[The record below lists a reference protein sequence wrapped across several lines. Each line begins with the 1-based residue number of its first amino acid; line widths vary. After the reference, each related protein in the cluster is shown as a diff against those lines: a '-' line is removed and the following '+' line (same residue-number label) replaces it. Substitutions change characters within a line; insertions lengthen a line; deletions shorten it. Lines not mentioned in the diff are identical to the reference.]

1 MTIAQYLP
9 QWLRSRWRKPAPQ
22 KAPMLGKKD
31 RQVLPTVKKAAPPP
45 FQAEDELAQARF
57 RIYWRM

>member
-9 QWLRSRWRKPAPQ
+9 QWLRNRLLRPAPP
-22 KAPMLGKKD
+22 KATNRSKKD
-31 RQVLPTVKKAAPPP
+31 RQILPTLRKAPPP
-45 FQAEDELAQARF
+45 PVRLADEDSALRF

>member
-9 QWLRSRWRKPAPQ
+9 QWLRAKLLKPAPQ
-22 KAPMLGKKD
+22 KARNLSKKD
-31 RQVLPTVKKAAPPP
+31 RQILPTVSKPQRPPAH
-45 FQAEDELAQARF
+45 AEDDESVARF

>member
-9 QWLRSRWRKPAPQ
+9 QWLRRRWGKPPPP
-22 KAPMLGKKD
+22 KARNISKKD
-31 RQVLPTVKKAAPPP
+31 RPALPTVPKSAGADPR
-45 FQAEDELAQARF
+45 ADDEANIARF

>member
-9 QWLRSRWRKPAPQ
+9 QWLRSRLQKPAPQ
-22 KAPMLGKKD
+22 KIVGLSNKD
-31 RQVLPTVKKAAPPP
+31 RQALPTVPKPQQPPNQVQDDDIP
-45 FQAEDELAQARF
+45 HRF

>member
-9 QWLRSRWRKPAPQ
+9 QWLRGKLQQPASQNARIP
-22 KAPMLGKKD
+22 GKKD
-31 RQVLPTVKKAAPPP
+31 RQILPPVPKPQRPPVR
-45 FQAEDELAQARF
+45 FQDDDSFDRF

>member
-9 QWLRSRWRKPAPQ
+9 QWLRGKLQRRASQNVRIP
-22 KAPMLGKKD
+22 GKKD
-31 RQVLPTVKKAAPPP
+31 RQTLPTVPKPERRPVRL
-45 FQAEDELAQARF
+45 QDDESADRF

>member
-9 QWLRSRWRKPAPQ
+9 QWLRAKLQRPASQHVRIP
-22 KAPMLGKKD
+22 GKKD
-31 RQVLPTVKKAAPPP
+31 RQALPTVPKPERPPVRL
-45 FQAEDELAQARF
+45 QDDESADRF